1 MVNVIKN
8 IIGLALISL
17 VVKNEFVQ
25 KHFLVGGGVI
35 NVHSIQNPR
44 VILARSLLTEL
55 CGWLFWF

>member
-25 KHFLVGGGVI
+25 KHFLVGGGY
-35 NVHSIQNPR
+35 
-44 VILARSLLTEL
+44 
-55 CGWLFWF
+55 